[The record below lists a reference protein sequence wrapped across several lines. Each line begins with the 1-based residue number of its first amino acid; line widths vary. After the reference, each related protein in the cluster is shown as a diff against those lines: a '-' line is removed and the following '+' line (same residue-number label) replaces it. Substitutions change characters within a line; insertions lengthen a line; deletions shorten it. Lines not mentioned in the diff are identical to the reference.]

1 MLHVIIISDPRLAE
15 LVTCKWQPAKLS
27 TNPGFISKASCGHTK
42 NTTSQTGSLMN
53 KKSKLL
59 GSCLMYLFD
68 LKLHHFTLHFV
79 CSCEGLK
86 WPKTSQPSILV
97 SSHLQISLWQNM
109 SRANKMMSSH
119 PAGGL
124 LHFIEWN
131 HFRSD
136 HRKQHCDQ
144 NPHSEPGL
152 SSRCP
157 CAAVGASYSRFSV
170 FSAVSCSILF
180 WLKNQAMNRFLKV
193 FFQDK
198 DKNSW
203 NVGAMSAMT
212 WRKLFPSTLC
222 RAGSWTCFQNFWQ
235 KKLKCWNPSQENHF
249 LDKGRF
255 VYQEPW
261 FLPHSESG
269 CYFLDARWCTM
280 MHMSHAILVPLP
292 PQDDGVVAFRA
303 FVACAILALGL
314 AALLV
319 LLRNTSLSHLRRIP
333 SPELQLE
340 SLMILF
346 DLWEFWMFFH
356 NFHNLL
362 EQFSQVQWKSLFL
375 VKLCGKGHS

>member
-53 KKSKLL
+53 IKSKLL

-170 FSAVSCSILF
+170 FQQFHAASYFGWRIKPWTDF
-180 WLKNQAMNRFLKV
+180 WRFSFK
-193 FFQDK
+193 
-198 DKNSW
+198 
-203 NVGAMSAMT
+203 T
-212 WRKLFPSTLC
+212 RT
-222 RAGSWTCFQNFWQ
+222 RIAGT
-235 KKLKCWNPSQENHF
+235 
-249 LDKGRF
+249 
-255 VYQEPW
+255 
-261 FLPHSESG
+261 
-269 CYFLDARWCTM
+269 
-280 MHMSHAILVPLP
+280 
-292 PQDDGVVAFRA
+292 
-303 FVACAILALGL
+303 
-314 AALLV
+314 
-319 LLRNTSLSHLRRIP
+319 
-333 SPELQLE
+333 
-340 SLMILF
+340 
-346 DLWEFWMFFH
+346 
-356 NFHNLL
+356 
-362 EQFSQVQWKSLFL
+362 
-375 VKLCGKGHS
+375 